1 MTGTMRTLL
10 VVSCHHFY
18 DDILLRVICD
28 SVCCVKSHSLGNEQV
43 EGHLFFFY
51 FCISYFCARC
61 PYYIDL
67 FGSLK
72 KKLVTWT

>member
-43 EGHLFFFY
+43 EGYTY
-51 FCISYFCARC
+51 FSFISVFLTFMHVVH
-61 PYYIDL
+61 II
-67 FGSLK
+67 
-72 KKLVTWT
+72 